1 MTGFASDDRYDLQR
15 FVSAQESVLAQVRPQ
30 LKNGRKSG
38 HWMWFMFPQIKG
50 LGSSDLAR
58 KFAISSLEEAKAY
71 IAHPMLGARLREL
84 TELVNLIQ
92 HRSAEEIFGDIDAL
106 KFRSCMTLFSQ
117 ATSENDIFLT
127 ALQRYFAGELDRL
140 TLDRI

>member
-1 MTGFASDDRYDLQR
+1 MAGFASDDPYDLQR
-15 FVSAQESVLAQVRPQ
+15 FVSAQDSVLAKVRPQ

-127 ALQRYFAGELDRL
+127 ALQRYFAGQLDRL